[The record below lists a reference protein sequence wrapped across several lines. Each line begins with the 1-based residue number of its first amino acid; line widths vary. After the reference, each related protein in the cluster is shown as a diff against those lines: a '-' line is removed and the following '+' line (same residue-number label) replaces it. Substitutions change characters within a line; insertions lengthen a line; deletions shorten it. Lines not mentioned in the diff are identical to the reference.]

1 MRRLFQIIHHRWS
14 SSSGVSLIELMVSL
28 VIFSI
33 GILAIVAMT
42 IMSIKGSSLVNR
54 MTEANMLAQAKME
67 QLLLQD
73 VTTISSSFDTL
84 GNYTRT
90 WLVEPNSTVPG
101 DNSQWITVTVDWVD
115 NMGDHQMRFKSYSRE
130 L

>member
-1 MRRLFQIIHHRWS
+1 MRRLFQTTLVRLS

-42 IMSIKGSSLVNR
+42 MMSIKGSSLVNR

-67 QLLLQD
+67 ELLLQD
-73 VTTISSSFDTL
+73 VTTISPSSDTP
-84 GNYTRT
+84 GSYTRT
-90 WLVEPNSTVPG
+90 WLVEPNSAVPG
-101 DNSQWITVTVDWVD
+101 DNSQWITVTVDWAD

>member
-1 MRRLFQIIHHRWS
+1 MRRLFQATLARLS

-42 IMSIKGSSLVNR
+42 MMSIKGSSLVNR

-67 QLLLQD
+67 ELLLQD
-73 VTTISSSFDTL
+73 VTTISPSSDTP
-84 GNYTRT
+84 GSYTRT
-90 WLVEPNSTVPG
+90 WLVEPNSAVSG